1 MKRQNLKGY
10 QFLFSLDPIPINVKL
25 HFSQSYS
32 PLNFKAKN
40 KVFKFRFNIAHSKN
54 RKQNKHIIKSNL
66 QDKSKTK
73 LDVSFLLFLLFS
85 ENLLIFISICV
96 QSSNTDLFAWVLVVN
111 WQSLSKVCSSI
122 ICKGIKISENN
133 WVEVHF
139 P

>member
-32 PLNFKAKN
+32 SLNFKAKN

-73 LDVSFLLFLLFS
+73 LDVSFLLFLL
-85 ENLLIFISICV
+85 LSICV

-111 WQSLSKVCSSI
+111 WQSLSKVCSTI

>member
-32 PLNFKAKN
+32 SLNFKAKN

-54 RKQNKHIIKSNL
+54 RKKNKHIIKSNL

-73 LDVSFLLFLLFS
+73 LDVSFLLFLL
-85 ENLLIFISICV
+85 LSICV

-111 WQSLSKVCSSI
+111 WQSLSKVCSTI